1 MRWFLVAVLAYGL
14 LVLQV
19 AVFGPGRLA
28 VAVEGHWVRPDLVFI
43 LGLFLALYFQ
53 PAEVFIAGWC
63 LGLASDLASVTGRLG
78 ARALLF
84 ALALYLISRF
94 RVRLLRGQRLTPFLL
109 ALASVFIV
117 HLLWYFATR
126 LLEGSPLVVVR
137 TVVASLLDALYSSIF
152 APYLIWLLQRLR
164 GPLGAAGNPVED

>member
-1 MRWFLVAVLAYGL
+1 VRWFLVAVLAYVL
-14 LVLQV
+14 LVLQA

-63 LGLASDLASVTGRLG
+63 LGLASDLASITGRLG

-84 ALALYLISRF
+84 AVVLYLVSRL
-94 RVRLLRGQRLTPFLL
+94 RVRFLRGPMLTQFLL
-109 ALASVFIV
+109 ALASVFFV
-117 HLLWYFATR
+117 HLLWYAATH
-126 LLEGSPLVVVR
+126 LLEGSPLVVGR
-137 TVVASLLDALYSSIF
+137 TVVASFLDALYSAIF
-152 APYLIWLLQRLR
+152 APYLVWLLQRLR

>member
-1 MRWFLVAVLAYGL
+1 
-14 LVLQV
+14 
-19 AVFGPGRLA
+19 
-28 VAVEGHWVRPDLVFI
+28 
-43 LGLFLALYFQ
+43 
-53 PAEVFIAGWC
+53 
-63 LGLASDLASVTGRLG
+63 
-78 ARALLF
+78 
-84 ALALYLISRF
+84 
-94 RVRLLRGQRLTPFLL
+94 LTPFLL

-164 GPLGAAGNPVED
+164 GPLGVSSAGPEE